1 MKQIIY
7 IALFFISS
15 LSYGQNTGSI
25 QGNLLDFESNNE
37 PLILAKVVLKETGAQ
52 VLTDDNGIF
61 KFEKLNNGEYTL
73 VSSFV
78 GYDTKETKIT
88 VASDAAV
95 VKVILEPSTLSL
107 EDLMATMASADNSAS
122 ASNN

>member
-1 MKQIIY
+1 MKHIIY
-7 IALFFISS
+7 ITLFFISA
-15 LSYGQNTGSI
+15 LSFGQDTGAI
-25 QGNLLDFESNNE
+25 HGNLLDFESNNE

-52 VLTDDNGIF
+52 VLSDDKGFF
-61 KFEKLNNGEYTL
+61 KFDNLENGEYTL

-78 GYDTKETKIT
+78 GYNTKETKIT
-88 VASDAAV
+88 IASDAAL